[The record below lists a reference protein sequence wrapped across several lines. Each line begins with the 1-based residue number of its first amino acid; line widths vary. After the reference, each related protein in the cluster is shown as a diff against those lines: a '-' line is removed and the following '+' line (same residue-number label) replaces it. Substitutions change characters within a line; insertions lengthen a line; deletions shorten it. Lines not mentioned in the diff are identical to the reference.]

1 MEENKTIRNQ
11 CSFCAHNNVCK
22 FTDDMERFT
31 NSVTD
36 SYLHSDRVESFIDH
50 VDITCRQFDK
60 KPTSILRSD
69 ISP

>member
-22 FTDDMERFT
+22 FVDDMDRFT
-31 NSVTD
+31 REVTD
-36 SYLHSDRVESFIDH
+36 VYMRSDHVESFIDH

-60 KPTSILRSD
+60 KQPLTLRGD